1 MALRWLPS
9 ARFDRA
15 WARVA
20 ECPRRAHTTVPTGG
34 DGDMRRLADFV
45 VRWPWVVIGLW
56 VAIAVALPLTFPSLG
71 EMAQKHPLSILPG
84 DAPSSITARKMT
96 EAFHESGSED
106 LLLVVLTDD
115 KGLGPA
121 DEAAYRKLV
130 DALRRDTRDVLML
143 QDFVRIPPLRSAVT
157 SQDHKAWVLPV
168 GVAGELGTPR
178 SYAAFNQIGD
188 IVKHAVAG
196 TPLKANL
203 TGPAATVADLT
214 VAGDRDRLPVEVA
227 IAVLVL
233 IVLVVVYRSAVT
245 MLLPLITIGLSLVI
259 AQALVAGYSQL
270 TGSGVSNQSIV
281 FLSAIMAGAG
291 TDYAV
296 FLISRYHDYL
306 RSGADF
312 DQAVKRAMISIGKVI
327 TASATTVGITFLL
340 ISFARMGVLK
350 PVGVSSAIGIGV
362 AFLAAMTLL
371 PAILVL
377 AGPRGWVKPRRELTA
392 RFWRRSGIRIVRRPM
407 VHLVASVLV
416 LIILAGSAGLVRYNY
431 DDRKALRSSAPSSIG
446 YAALDRHFP
455 VNQSIPEYIL
465 VQSPHDL
472 RTPQALADLE
482 QMADRVSQL
491 PNIAVV
497 SGITRPTGHVPEQFR
512 ATYQAGAIGT
522 FLADGST
529 LINDHT
535 SDLNRLAEGAGTL
548 ANNLG
553 DVRGQVNQLAASV
566 QELENA
572 FSSTKNQYGGDT
584 LVKEVD
590 TAAKLV
596 DHVNSLSNAMGWNY
610 SAGKNMFAWIGPVL
624 MALQGNPV
632 CDVDESCSATRGAF
646 ERLVGERDQEDLDA
660 INDLAGQ
667 LQSFPDKEALKAS
680 TDRVR
685 NAFAELTNVLQSL
698 GMDQPGGLQANL
710 NNMQSGADQ
719 FAGGSRQIADA
730 VNVLVD
736 QVKQLGGG
744 LNEAATF
751 LLSLKHDAA
760 KPAMAGFNIPAQL
773 LHLEEFQEAAK
784 VFISADGHSVRYLV
798 QTKLNPFST
807 EAMDQVNAILATAK
821 GAQPNTTLADAQISM
836 GGYPVGLKDT
846 RDYYQHDIRFIIA
859 VTLFVVLLT
868 LIALLR
874 AVVAPLYLVASVV
887 ISYLSAV
894 GIGAVV
900 FQYLLGQQLHWSV
913 PPLAFVVLVAVGA
926 DYNMLLVSRMRDE
939 SPHSM
944 RYGIIRTLSSTGGVI
959 TAAGLI
965 FAASMC
971 GLLFSSI
978 GTVVQGGFVI
988 GVGILLDTFLVRT
1001 ITVPAIAALVG
1012 RANWWPSRAGVRRSV
1027 RGSVS
1032 RSPVGRAKPRTG

>member
-1 MALRWLPS
+1 
-9 ARFDRA
+9 
-15 WARVA
+15 
-20 ECPRRAHTTVPTGG
+20 
-34 DGDMRRLADFV
+34 MRRLADFV
-45 VRWPWVVIGLW
+45 VRWPWVVIALW
-56 VAIAVALPLTFPSLG
+56 VAIAVALPLTFPSLN
-71 EMAQKHPLSILPG
+71 EMAQRHPLAILPS

-115 KGLGPA
+115 KGLGPT
-121 DEAAYRKLV
+121 DEAVYRKLV

-143 QDFVRIPPLRSAVT
+143 QDFISTPPLRSIVT
-157 SQDHKAWVLPV
+157 SKDHKAWVLPV

-188 IVKHAVAG
+188 IVKHALEQAPAG
-196 TPLKANL
+196 TPLTANL

-214 VAGDRDRLPVEVA
+214 VAGDRDRMPIEMA

-233 IVLVVVYRSAVT
+233 IVLLVVYRSAVT
-245 MLLPLITIGLSLVI
+245 MLLPLITIGISLVI
-259 AQALVAGYSQL
+259 AQAVVAGVSQL

-312 DQAVKRAMISIGKVI
+312 DQAVKRAMVSIGKVI
-327 TASATTVGITFLL
+327 TASAVTVGITFLL
-340 ISFARMGVLK
+340 ISFARMGVFK
-350 PVGVSSAIGIGV
+350 TVGMSSAIGIGV
-362 AFLAAMTLL
+362 AFLAAVTLL

-392 RFWRRSGIRIVRRPM
+392 RFWRRSGIRIVRRPKA
-407 VHLVASVLV
+407 HLVASVLV
-416 LIILAGSAGLVRYNY
+416 LIILASCAGLVRYNY
-431 DDRKALRSSAPSSIG
+431 DDRKALRSSAPSSVG
-446 YAALDRHFP
+446 YAALDHHFP

-465 VQSPHDL
+465 IQSPHDL

-491 PNIAVV
+491 PNVAAV
-497 SGITRPTGHVPEQFR
+497 SGITRPTGNVPEQFR

-522 FLADGST
+522 FLAGGST

-535 SDLNRLAEGAGTL
+535 NDLNRLVDGAGTL
-548 ANNLG
+548 ADNLG
-553 DVRGQVNQLAASV
+553 DVRGQVSLLATSI
-566 QELENA
+566 QSLIDA
-572 FSSTKNQYGGDT
+572 FESMKTQYSGDT
-584 LVKEVD
+584 LVKQVD

-596 DHVNSLSNAMGWNY
+596 DHVNSLGNSMGWNF
-610 SAGKNMFAWIGPVL
+610 SAGKDMFAWIGPVL
-624 MALQGNPV
+624 TALQGNPV
-632 CDVDESCSATRGAF
+632 CDGDESCSATRGEF
-646 ERLVGERDQEDLDA
+646 QRLVGARDQEDLDA
-660 INDLAGQ
+660 INDLAQQ
-667 LQSFPDKEALKAS
+667 LQSFPDKQTLNAS
-680 TDRVR
+680 IDRLR
-685 NAFAELTNVLQSL
+685 AAFTNVIRVMHSM

-710 NNMQSGADQ
+710 DSLQDGADR
-719 FAGGSRQIADA
+719 FAGGSRQVADA
-730 VNVLVD
+730 VAQLVD
-736 QVKQLGGG
+736 KVKQLGAG
-744 LNEAATF
+744 LSESAAF
-751 LLSLKHDAA
+751 LLSLRHDAA
-760 KPAMAGFNIPAQL
+760 QPAMAGFNIPAQL
-773 LHLEEFQEAAK
+773 LHLEEFQKAAK
-784 VFISADGHSVRYLV
+784 VFISPDGHSVRYLV

-807 EAMDQVNAILATAK
+807 EAMDQVNAISAAAR
-821 GAQPNTTLADAQISM
+821 GAQPNTALADATVSM
-836 GGYPVGLKDT
+836 AGYTVGLKDT

-859 VTLFVVLLT
+859 ITLLVVLLT
-868 LIALLR
+868 LMALLR
-874 AVVAPLYLVASVV
+874 AIVAPLYLVASVV

-894 GIGAVV
+894 GIGVLV
-900 FQYLLGQQLHWSV
+900 FQFILGQQLHWSV

-926 DYNMLLVSRMRDE
+926 DYNMLLASRMRDE
-939 SPHSM
+939 SPHSR

-1012 RANWWPSRAGVRRSV
+1012 RANWWPSRAE
-1027 RGSVS
+1027 
-1032 RSPVGRAKPRTG
+1032 

>member
-1 MALRWLPS
+1 
-9 ARFDRA
+9 
-15 WARVA
+15 
-20 ECPRRAHTTVPTGG
+20 
-34 DGDMRRLADFV
+34 MRRLADFV
-45 VRWPWVVIGLW
+45 VRWPWLVIAAW
-56 VAIAVALPLTFPSLG
+56 VAIAVALPLTFPSLN
-71 EMAQKHPLSILPG
+71 EMAQKHPLAILPS
-84 DAPSSITARKMT
+84 DAPSSVTARKMT

-130 DALRRDTRDVLML
+130 DALRHDTREVLML
-143 QDFVRIPPLRSAVT
+143 QDFVSTPPLRSVVT
-157 SQDHKAWVLPV
+157 SKDHKAWVLPV

-178 SYAAFNQIGD
+178 TYAAFNHISD
-188 IVKHAVAG
+188 IVKHSVTG
-196 TPLKANL
+196 TPLTANL

-214 VAGDRDRLPVEVA
+214 VAGERDRLPIELA

-233 IVLVVVYRSAVT
+233 IVLLVVYRSAVT
-245 MLLPLITIGLSLVI
+245 MLLPLILIGLSLVI
-259 AQALVAGYSQL
+259 AQAVVAGYSQV

-312 DQAVKRAMISIGKVI
+312 DQAVKRAMTSIGKVI

-340 ISFARMGVLK
+340 ISFSRMGVFK
-350 PVGVSSAIGIGV
+350 TVGVSSAIGIGV
-362 AFLAAMTLL
+362 AFLAAVTLL

-392 RFWRRSGIRIVRRPM
+392 PFWRRSGIRIVRRPR

-416 LIILAGSAGLVRYNY
+416 LIILASCAGLVRYNY

-497 SGITRPTGHVPEQFR
+497 SGITRPTGNVPEQFR
-512 ATYQAGAIGT
+512 ATYQAGAIGSL
-522 FLADGST
+522 LARGST
-529 LINDHT
+529 QINDHT
-535 SDLNRLAEGAGTL
+535 NDLSRLAEGAGTL
-548 ANNLG
+548 ADNLG
-553 DVRGQVNQLAASV
+553 DVRGQVGMLAASI
-566 QELENA
+566 QGLIDA
-572 FSSTKNQYGGDT
+572 LSSMKGQYSGDT

-590 TAAKLV
+590 TGAKLV
-596 DHVNSLSNAMGWNY
+596 DAVNRLSNAMGWNF
-610 SAGKNMFAWIGPVL
+610 SAVKDTFGWIGPVL
-624 MALQGNPV
+624 AALQGNPV
-632 CDVDESCSATRGAF
+632 CDVNESCSATRGEF
-646 ERLVGERDQEDLDA
+646 ERLVGARDQADLDE
-660 INDLAGQ
+660 INDLVHQ
-667 LQSFPDKEALKAS
+667 LQAYPDKQTVKA
-680 TDRVR
+680 TVDRLR
-685 NAFAELTNVLQSL
+685 GAFANLTRVLHSM
-698 GMDQPGGLQANL
+698 GMDQPGGLQGNL
-710 NNMQSGADQ
+710 NSLQDRAGR
-719 FAGGSRQIADA
+719 FAGGSRQVADA
-730 VNVLVD
+730 VAQLVD
-736 QVKQLGGG
+736 QVKQLGAG
-744 LNEAATF
+744 LSESAAF

-760 KPAMAGFNIPAQL
+760 QPAMAGFNIPSQL
-773 LHLEEFQEAAK
+773 LHLEEFQKAAK
-784 VFISADGHSVRYLV
+784 VFISPDGHSVRYLV

-807 EAMDQVNAILATAK
+807 EAMDQVNAISATAR
-821 GAQPNTTLADAQISM
+821 GAQPNTALADAMVSM
-836 GGYPVGLKDT
+836 AGYSVSLKDT

-859 VTLFVVLLT
+859 VTLLVVLLT

-874 AVVAPLYLVASVV
+874 AIVAPLYLVASVV

-894 GIGAVV
+894 GIGVLV
-900 FQYLLGQQLHWSV
+900 FQFILGQQLHWSV

-971 GLLFSSI
+971 GLLFSSVS
-978 GTVVQGGFVI
+978 TVIQGGFVI
-988 GVGILLDTFLVRT
+988 GVGILLDTFVVRT

-1012 RANWWPSRAGVRRSV
+1012 RANWWPSRFGVRRSL
-1027 RGSVS
+1027 RQSLP
-1032 RSPVGRAKPRTG
+1032 RSPVGRAEPQPD

>member
-1 MALRWLPS
+1 
-9 ARFDRA
+9 
-15 WARVA
+15 
-20 ECPRRAHTTVPTGG
+20 
-34 DGDMRRLADFV
+34 MRRLADCV

-56 VAIAVALPLTFPSLG
+56 VAIAVALPLTFPSLN
-71 EMAQKHPLSILPG
+71 EMAQKHPLAILPG

-96 EAFHESGSED
+96 EAFHESGSQD

-130 DALRRDTRDVLML
+130 DALRQDTRDVLML
-143 QDFVRIPPLRSAVT
+143 QDFVSTPALRSVVT
-157 SQDHKAWVLPV
+157 SEDHKAWVLPV

-178 SYAAFNQIGD
+178 SYAAFSQIGD
-188 IVKHAVAG
+188 IVKHALEQAPAG
-196 TPLKANL
+196 TPLTANL

-214 VAGDRDRLPVEVA
+214 VAGDRDRLPIELA

-233 IVLVVVYRSAVT
+233 IVLMVVYRSAIT

-259 AQALVAGYSQL
+259 AQAVVAAYSQL

-296 FLISRYHDYL
+296 FLVSRYHDYL

-312 DQAVKRAMISIGKVI
+312 DQAVKKAMISIGKVI

-340 ISFARMGVLK
+340 ISFARMGVFK
-350 PVGVSSAIGIGV
+350 SVGVSSAIGIGV
-362 AFLAAMTLL
+362 AFLAAVTLL

-392 RFWRRSGIRIVRRPM
+392 RFWRRSGIRIVRRPT

-416 LIILAGSAGLVRYNY
+416 LIILASCAGLVRYNY

-497 SGITRPTGHVPEQFR
+497 SGITRPTGKVPEQFR
-512 ATYQAGAIGT
+512 ATYQAGAIGN
-522 FLADGST
+522 FLAGGST

-535 SDLNRLAEGAGTL
+535 DDLNRLVEGAGTL
-548 ANNLG
+548 ADNLR
-553 DVRGQVNQLAASV
+553 DVRGQVSLLATSI
-566 QELENA
+566 QSLIDA
-572 FSSTKNQYGGDT
+572 FSSMKSQYSGDT

-590 TAAKLV
+590 TGAKLV
-596 DHVNSLSNAMGWNY
+596 DAVNRLSNAMGWNF
-610 SAGKNMFAWIGPVL
+610 SAVKDTFGWIGPVL
-624 MALQGNPV
+624 TALQGNPV
-632 CDVDESCSATRGAF
+632 CDVNESCSATRAEL
-646 ERLVGERDQEDLDA
+646 ERLVGGRDQQDLDQ
-660 INDLAGQ
+660 INDLVHQ
-667 LQSFPDKEALKAS
+667 LQTFPDKQTLNAS
-680 TDRVR
+680 IDRLR
-685 NAFAELTNVLQSL
+685 GALTNVTRVMHSM
-698 GMDQPGGLQANL
+698 GMDQPGGPQSNL
-710 NNMQSGADQ
+710 NRLQDGADR
-719 FAGGSRQIADA
+719 FAGGSRQVADA
-730 VNVLVD
+730 VAQLVD
-736 QVKQLGGG
+736 QVKQLGAG
-744 LNEAATF
+744 LSESAAF

-760 KPAMAGFNIPAQL
+760 QPAMAGFNIPSRL
-773 LHLEEFQEAAK
+773 LHLEEFQKAAK
-784 VFISADGHSVRYLV
+784 VFISPDGHSVRYLV

-807 EAMDQVNAILATAK
+807 EAMDQVNAISATAR
-821 GAQPNTTLADAQISM
+821 GAQPNTALADATVSM
-836 GGYPVGLKDT
+836 AGYTVGLKDT
-846 RDYYQHDIRFIIA
+846 RDYYEHDIRFIIA
-859 VTLFVVLLT
+859 VTLLVVLLT

-874 AVVAPLYLVASVV
+874 AIVAPLYLVASVV

-894 GIGAVV
+894 GIGVLV
-900 FQYLLGQQLHWSV
+900 FQFILGQQLHWSV

-944 RYGIIRTLSSTGGVI
+944 RYGIVRTLSSTGGVI

-1012 RANWWPSRAGVRRSV
+1012 RANWWPSRARVRRSL
-1027 RGSVS
+1027 RRSPS
-1032 RSPVGRAKPRTG
+1032 RPPVGRAEPQPG